1 MHMLGRYDPGVDGK
15 GMGPFHAPDESP
27 LHIDMLHQE
36 IVAVALQQI
45 RCEKPACPWSGA
57 RDDSQASLL
66 RDL

>member
-36 IVAVALQQI
+36 IAAALQQI
-45 RCEKPACPWSGA
+45 RCEKPACP
-57 RDDSQASLL
+57 
-66 RDL
+66 